1 MAGLLPGIYSM
12 VRLLFLL
19 FIIGFLVFGL
29 WGIVNREWKMENGSV
44 RQAQG
49 ENRNRLHVKEIISV

>member
-29 WGIVNREWKMENGSV
+29 WGIVNRKWKMENDSV

-49 ENRNRLHVKEIISV
+49 ENRNRLPD